1 MNITRRDFLKTSA
14 GIAAIAALPGIAF
27 AAGKVQIP
35 EPKRSMALYFEKS
48 LGAGK
53 WYRVAMPTAEDAMVA
68 MKRDRH
74 ELDKPGKWYRVAMP
88 TAEDAMVAMKRDRHE
103 LDKPIGVLGNADLI
117 VHWNEDDG
125 HGEVF
130 DGILD
135 DEISLNPAHITKEIM
150 AVLKKLPVTDID
162 TVVKEQ
168 SINPLKPKALSF
180 S

>member
-14 GIAAIAALPGIAF
+14 GIAAIAALPGIAL
-27 AAGKVQIP
+27 AASEAPVP

-48 LGAGK
+48 LG
-53 WYRVAMPTAEDAMVA
+53 T
-68 MKRDRH
+68 
-74 ELDKPGKWYRVAMP
+74 GKWYRVAMP

-103 LDKPIGVLGNADLI
+103 LDKPIGVLGDADLI
-117 VHWNEDDG
+117 VHWDEDG

-130 DGILD
+130 NGIPD